1 MITVEQT
8 GVIEA
13 PIEAVMQALNEVE
26 NIPTWATVKGVIDN
40 VQGNGP
46 GMTYEWHYSV
56 QGVNFNGRSEV
67 LENSNDTLITKT
79 TGDAESLW
87 TFTLT
92 ELNAKTTAL
101 HVVVEYYPPNKFVEV
116 LADKIIEQY
125 ATPEVARSNLD
136 NFKKYVEAKV

>member
-8 GVIEA
+8 CVIEA
-13 PIEAVMQALNEVE
+13 PVEAVMQALNDVE
-26 NIPTWATVKGVIDN
+26 DIPKWATVKGVIDN
-40 VQGNGP
+40 VQGSGP
-46 GMTYEWHYSV
+46 GMTYDWHYSV

-67 LENSNDTLITKT
+67 LENSSDTLITKT

-92 ELNAKTTAL
+92 ALNAKTTAL

-125 ATPEVARSNLD
+125 ATPEVAHSNLD
-136 NFKKYVEAKV
+136 NFKKYVEAKA

>member
-8 GVIEA
+8 CVIEA
-13 PIEAVMQALNEVE
+13 PVEAVMQALNDVE
-26 NIPTWATVKGVIDN
+26 NIPKWATVKGVIDN
-40 VQGNGP
+40 VQGSGP
-46 GMTYEWHYSV
+46 GMSYEWHYSV

-67 LENSNDTLITKT
+67 LENSSDTLITKT

-92 ELNAKTTAL
+92 ALNAKTTAL
-101 HVVVEYYPPNKFVEV
+101 QVVVEYYPPNKFVEV

-136 NFKKYVEAKV
+136 NFKKYVEAKA

>member
-13 PIEAVMQALNEVE
+13 PMEAVMQTLNDVE
-26 NIPTWATVKGVIDN
+26 NIPKWATVTGVIDN
-40 VQGNGP
+40 VQGSGS

-67 LENSNDTLITKT
+67 LENSSDTLITKT
-79 TGDAESLW
+79 MGGAESLW

-92 ELNAKTTAL
+92 ALNAKTTAL